1 MADLFPG
8 VIFPSTSRVQWKST
22 MTFPFLKGVAC
33 STCSFLTDAADAAGA
48 AGASADAAGA
58 AGAPDAAAG
67 AADASADAAGATGA
81 ADAAGAAGAAC
92 PFSKGSCP
100 PVVVPFSK
108 GASSFAFSSGILHS
122 PFFHCSFHARQVLLL
137 PFSSTPSSPLAPC
150 SWRTMPWRHHSPC
163 CPWSC
168 WSCSCSFPFPLV
180 WEVLVAFSFCHLP
193 APPPPHPRHP
203 SPSTHHLFPKS
214 LPIHLFPKSFSSFS
228 TNLFPKSNHFPMSH
242 LPKSH
247 LFPKS
252 FLQAGVAAGA
262 AFGASFWWKWSPCQ
276 LFLPALFLP
285 SPFARCFLFIFHIQL
300 GELVVNVFWGH
311 QSPSPSP
318 KGLSSPWG
326 TGVPKVV
333 LGERI
338 GETNLRKLLEQ
349 KGCSSGK
356 SCSSNHS
363 PNMSTWNT

>member
-1 MADLFPG
+1 MKVTLMNQSSFSRVASTSFLLWVKHQEQTTTSTPFSKSSSMADLFPG

-247 LFPKS
+247 LPRVFS
-252 FLQAGVAAGA
+252 RLVWLQVQPLELPFGGSGPLANFFYQPCFCHHLLQGV
-262 AFGASFWWKWSPCQ
+262 SY
-276 LFLPALFLP
+276 
-285 SPFARCFLFIFHIQL
+285 
-300 GELVVNVFWGH
+300 
-311 QSPSPSP
+311 
-318 KGLSSPWG
+318 SSS
-326 TGVPKVV
+326 
-333 LGERI
+333 I
-338 GETNLRKLLEQ
+338 
-349 KGCSSGK
+349 SSWE
-356 SCSSNHS
+356 N
-363 PNMSTWNT
+363 